1 MSRAPAT
8 NSAPIVSRSAARVL
22 RAPLVLAVTG
32 LAGIVAALLVE
43 GASDVAAA
51 SVAGAGLWAAGWAAL
66 RQGRRASRGSLTS
79 N

>member
-8 NSAPIVSRSAARVL
+8 NSAPIVLRSAARVL